1 MITELP
7 DSLFPA
13 QGLLMMELFILIIAF
28 STVGF
33 EEIERALKPRYSKET
48 ERQKEVFAF
57 AFLENAGIKFTRSL
71 PLPRAPEP
79 EAPRLLPSGLR
90 PAPCAAHPRPLSRS
104 TRARVFHVT
113 EESARL
119 TVLTSQHV
127 DLSTPSPLAHS
138 PPLVCPLGLPASL
151 LK

>member
-1 MITELP
+1 MITEFL
-7 DSLFPA
+7 DSSFPA

-28 STVGF
+28 SGVGF
-33 EEIERALKPRYSKET
+33 EEIA
-48 ERQKEVFAF
+48 RQGTRRKQKQEEVFAF
-57 AFLENAGIKFTRSL
+57 AFLENAGIKSTRSL

-90 PAPCAAHPRPLSRS
+90 PAPSAAHTLSRS

-127 DLSTPSPLAHS
+127 DLSTPSPRPTLPLWFVLWAS
-138 PPLVCPLGLPASL
+138 PPPSS
-151 LK
+151 